1 MKRKQYQRE
10 LRRLHG
16 ELVAMQARVKAS
28 AAKVCVVFEGRDTAG
43 EGRHH
48 QGDHPN
54 ASARGCSVPSP
65 CPPPPNAS
73 SHRRTC
79 TIHTAPSRQG
89 EVVIFDR
96 SWYNRGG
103 VERVMGFC
111 PPRPGHPIP
120 AILQLVP
127 GVEKAV
133 VDSGIVLVKSW
144 LEVSQDEQTRRLQ
157 SRIDDPRKLWK
168 LSGMDLKSNSRWYD
182 YSLVR
187 SKSTSAGSTGSE
199 RPRSTARC
207 SASARRLVGKMSA
220 ERCRLP
226 SW

>member
-1 MKRKQYQRE
+1 VGRWLRPGHLVQQSVPLGRCTESRSRRRGSRWPRKPSVATRVLGEGHTATADAAQAKPQTRMKRKQYERE

-79 TIHTAPSRQG
+79 NDTYRTFPPG
-89 EVVIFDR
+89 
-96 SWYNRGG
+96 RG
-103 VERVMGFC
+103 RDL
-111 PPRPGHPIP
+111 RP
-120 AILQLVP
+120 QLV
-127 GVEKAV
+127 
-133 VDSGIVLVKSW
+133 
-144 LEVSQDEQTRRLQ
+144 Q
-157 SRIDDPRKLWK
+157 PR
-168 LSGMDLKSNSRWYD
+168 
-182 YSLVR
+182 
-187 SKSTSAGSTGSE
+187 
-199 RPRSTARC
+199 
-207 SASARRLVGKMSA
+207 
-220 ERCRLP
+220 RCRTGHGLLSP
-226 SW
+226 KTRSLDSCNWSQVSRRPWSTRASCW